1 MKALDGKK
9 NLLLLPRTEKGS
21 RKSSEEHYANPPATL
36 RNFCWGFEFGVVA
49 WGQDIVLDD
58 DAARISLQPKSAMAS
73 FQSATL

>member
-9 NLLLLPRTEKGS
+9 ISCCCPAPKKDLEE
-21 RKSSEEHYANPPATL
+21 SSEEHYANPPATL
-36 RNFCWGFEFGVVA
+36 RNFCCGFEFGVVA